1 MEEQKRFQ
9 NRKPNKA
16 DHQGIT
22 NAVKGGKVVVG
33 VLGAA
38 ISVGLAAKGNED
50 KIGDALKHIKK
61 K

>member
-22 NAVKGGKVVVG
+22 KMVKRGKVFAG
-33 VLGAA
+33 VLGTGV
-38 ISVGLAAKGNED
+38 SLGLAVKGNED
-50 KIGDALKHIKK
+50 KIGETLRHIKK

>member
-22 NAVKGGKVVVG
+22 KLVKGGKVVVG
-33 VLGAA
+33 A
-38 ISVGLAAKGNED
+38 IATLVPVGLAVADKKDGLP
-50 KIGDALKHIKK
+50 KIGPKN
-61 K
+61 